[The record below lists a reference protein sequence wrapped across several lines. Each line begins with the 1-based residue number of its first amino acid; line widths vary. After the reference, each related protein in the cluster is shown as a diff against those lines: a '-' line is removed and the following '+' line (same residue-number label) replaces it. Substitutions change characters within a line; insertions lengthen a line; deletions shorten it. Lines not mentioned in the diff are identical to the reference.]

1 MQYLLG
7 DQGKALMTKH
17 GLQLQPVKVTGDA
30 STVPAQLKTLLNA
43 G

>member
-1 MQYLLG
+1 
-7 DQGKALMTKH
+7 MTKH

-30 STVPAQLKTLLNA
+30 GSVPTQLKSLLNV